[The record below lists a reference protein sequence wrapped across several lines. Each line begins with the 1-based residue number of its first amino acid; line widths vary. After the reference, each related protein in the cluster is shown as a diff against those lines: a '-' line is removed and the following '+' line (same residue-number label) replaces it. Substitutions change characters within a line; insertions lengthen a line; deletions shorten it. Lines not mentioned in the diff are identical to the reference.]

1 MPPKPTCKVV
11 KRVGQTG
18 ARIHP
23 KGCTVRTDV
32 DVAVGT
38 NVRTNKAGDK
48 ERKVVARGREH
59 QVTVARAPN
68 APSSEWVTG
77 VIYDTGAT
85 SSLFSQAA
93 ATKLGYPP
101 ARVAREGRP
110 IRFRSVT
117 WSEMSMELTMGFY
130 VLVDDPMV
138 YGNNA
143 WKYVTG
149 EGSVSPQ
156 SNHLLLGVTRIKELK
171 SAYSVKFR

>member
-11 KRVGQTG
+11 KRAGQRG

-23 KGCTVRTDV
+23 KGCTVRTNV
-32 DVAVGT
+32 DVGAGT
-38 NVRTNKAGDK
+38 KVRTNKAGEQK
-48 ERKVVARGREH
+48 RKVVEGGREH
-59 QVTVARAPN
+59 QVTLARAPN
-68 APSSEWVTG
+68 ANPNEWVTG

-110 IRFRSVT
+110 RRFYSVT
-117 WSEMSMELTMGFY
+117 GSEVSMELTMGFY
-130 VLVDDPMV
+130 VLVDT
-138 YGNNA
+138 NT
-143 WKYVTG
+143 WKYV
-149 EGSVSPQ
+149 EGRASVSPQ
-156 SNHLLLGVTRIKELK
+156 SNHLLLGITHIKELK